1 VSSTTGNVVGVFRE
15 HHSLITAIS
24 VVEGANDI
32 TVYSASVDGV
42 IYAWNLVRRNFYFV
56 YHTRKQFIS
65 VFDTL
70 SLSQNTLQVKSSF
83 NVGVP
88 VYDLASI
95 INSPSETEKL
105 VVVSSVA
112 KASVEKKRKFAVL
125 NFDVA
130 SQKVTTKLA
139 SLQFPRRCTAVL
151 KIPLARILET
161 TGQVLSMEALY
172 QQDQAAIETVLVVA
186 SSR

>member
-1 VSSTTGNVVGVFRE
+1 M
-15 HHSLITAIS
+15 
-24 VVEGANDI
+24 
-32 TVYSASVDGV
+32 
-42 IYAWNLVRRNFYFV
+42 
-56 YHTRKQFIS
+56 
-65 VFDTL
+65 
-70 SLSQNTLQVKSSF
+70 KSSF

-95 INSPSETEKL
+95 INSPGETERL

-112 KASVEKKRKFAVL
+112 KASAEKKRKFAVL

-151 KIPLARILET
+151 KIPLARVLEAT
-161 TGQVLSMEALY
+161 EQVLSMEALY

-186 SSR
+186 SSRSIANVVLLAILPSSRTMCLVGLRGCHRGPANSNHSKEAITTSSNQAGQ

>member
-1 VSSTTGNVVGVFRE
+1 MLF
-15 HHSLITAIS
+15 L
-24 VVEGANDI
+24 
-32 TVYSASVDGV
+32 
-42 IYAWNLVRRNFYFV
+42 L
-56 YHTRKQFIS
+56 
-65 VFDTL
+65 
-70 SLSQNTLQVKSSF
+70 QNTLQVKSSF

-105 VVVSSVA
+105 VVVSSVT

-130 SQKVTTKLA
+130 SQKVTSKLA

-151 KIPLARILET
+151 KVPLARILEA